1 MKFRAAAF
9 ALVLCAPTFT
19 QPANAS
25 YNGVIDYSNTRI
37 VPIFR
42 DVNQDY
48 PNWSGYVYS
57 SRIIFTAG
65 HSELTVKENGERIDL
80 SGLPAFVGLPNS
92 KVSKDLKKVPVV
104 KRYLSTTMR
113 YEGGTM
119 GDFAIYVL
127 GEDIGN
133 FKPAKLG
140 TLEIQKELEDERA
153 FVEITGY
160 GEYRDRC
167 KDGDQLPC
175 SAQQPATS
183 QEPRKLR
190 VQVRPYEDF
199 LGLVGYER
207 PQVKGS
213 LLTWGGGKISPCGG
227 DSGGSVT
234 TTYKGEEIYLSVTP
248 NGMNG
253 YACGAAGYYDGKGGI
268 GYASPIQAH
277 LDILKEAENFVA
289 AALAKEA
296 SEKEKA
302 KPTPTP
308 TPLPSASPTPT
319 PTPTPTITPIPSPT
333 PTVIVTAAPITK
345 KTTITCVKGKLVKKV
360 TALKPVCPKGYK
372 KATIRN

>member
-1 MKFRAAAF
+1 
-9 ALVLCAPTFT
+9 VLCAPTFT

-190 VQVRPYEDF
+190 VQVRPYDDF

-213 LLTWGGGKISPCGG
+213 LLSWGGGKVSPCGG